1 MNNLSIKK
9 FNKSVN
15 NYQCIGPCYPRN
27 KWVLHPNTLE
37 YISNTETSFCPINGI
52 TKLDPETKTYYVKH
66 DDKCIIEKDED
77 NSSTQS
83 EEESTMNAVLPYLG
97 FNLTDFL
104 IQFYN
109 ISSYEEGID
118 WIEKNP
124 TVPLLTK
131 KRIFEIILY
140 IYGNKIDIIDNR
152 TIDFFIEI
160 IKQIYINK
168 IYQSISPYIYIDE
181 KKVSVSK
188 KENILSDTEEDKI
201 NKKMYIEQEFL
212 NPNEISK
219 YLLKYFKNRKE
230 KWDSIQNH
238 IENLVNDL
246 IIYIK
251 NIIQH
256 NSK

>member
-52 TKLDPETKTYYVKH
+52 TKLDPETKSFYVKH

-77 NSSTQS
+77 NSSAQS
-83 EEESTMNAVLPYLG
+83 DEEITMNAVLPYLG

-109 ISSYEEGID
+109 ISSYEDGID

-140 IYGNKIDIIDNR
+140 IYGDKIDIVDNR

-160 IKQIYINK
+160 INKIYMNR
-168 IYQSISPYIYIDE
+168 IYQSISPYIYADKTKVYV
-181 KKVSVSK
+181 KKNTQV
-188 KENILSDTEEDKI
+188 DTEENII

-212 NPNEISK
+212 NLNEISK

-246 IIYIK
+246 IKYII